1 MKIYNPS
8 KLIKVGNPF
17 SEKVLAEIV
26 YSRESSLD
34 GNPRYETVVGSAVY
48 LGFDSNRGRH
58 LYVTPVRDLVKAR
71 YLLATLAVS
80 LNERGVVSSEL
91 QDLSEQLF
99 ANLEVASEYLE
110 FNLGKA

>member
-17 SEKVLAEIV
+17 NEKVLTEIV
-26 YSRESSLD
+26 YSQESTLA
-34 GNPRYETVVGSAVY
+34 GNPRYETVIGSAVY

-58 LYVTPVRDLVKAR
+58 LYVTPVRDLVNAR
-71 YLLATLAVS
+71 YLIATLEVS

-110 FNLGKA
+110 FSLGNV

>member
-17 SEKVLAEIV
+17 NEKVLTEIV
-26 YSRESSLD
+26 YSQESTLA
-34 GNPRYETVVGSAVY
+34 GNPRYETVIGSAVY

-58 LYVTPVRDLVKAR
+58 LYVTPVRDLVNAR
-71 YLLATLAVS
+71 YLIATLEVS

-110 FNLGKA
+110 FNLGKV